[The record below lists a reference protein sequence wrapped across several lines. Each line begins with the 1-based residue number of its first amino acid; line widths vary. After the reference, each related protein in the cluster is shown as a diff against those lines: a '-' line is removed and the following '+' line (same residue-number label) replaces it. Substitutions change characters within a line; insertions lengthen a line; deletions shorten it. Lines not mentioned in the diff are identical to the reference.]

1 MLQMKKQAQRDDAC
15 PRSHIWEGVHEV
27 GFPLALS
34 DPHTGAEAALEAGG
48 PGGRSEVV
56 RTLFQVWPSFG
67 AISEALVSGLARNW
81 ANSGGWDSGKPRCNP
96 FALGWWAYGVAVING
111 LLAG

>member
-1 MLQMKKQAQRDDAC
+1 M
-15 PRSHIWEGVHEV
+15 

-34 DPHTGAEAALEAGG
+34 DPHAGAEAALEARG
-48 PGGRSEVV
+48 GGRSEVV
-56 RTLFQVWPSFG
+56 RALFQVWSSFG

-81 ANSGGWDSGKPRCNP
+81 ANSGGRDSGRPRYNP
-96 FALGWWAYGVAVING
+96 SALGWWAYGMTVING